1 MDENAISLEPLP
13 ESGIDPQI
21 KAALEPGEQV
31 YWQARPQKGG
41 IPPIVIFLVLFGLL
55 VAWLE
60 GIHDLAAV
68 QEMLRE
74 LINDLVDFW
83 QQLPWAFLLFS
94 LLPIGVIYMFWPR
107 QWRYAL
113 TDRRVLRLRSGK
125 IAGQASPGKLIFPD
139 IRVLSIRKRPDVGTV
154 RWANSDFYDLDDRKR
169 CLEFK
174 NVRDP
179 DKVTRMLK
187 HWRQFWQDDQ
197 TRKAEASSE
206 SFRAAAVKPGA
217 AEAPGPGA
225 ARSTTAKSDEADAVQ
240 RVVHPEHEFA
250 IDVPATWD
258 VEVQHQHDGPLRVL
272 GITLIK
278 RVTRPGTPRAFSPN
292 DNRPWNRLMLKG
304 KSSEGLNINIKP
316 GGEENMPS
324 EDEVRNSRVA
334 KLLGVRVTSFEKGL
348 DVNGFRGFSAERSL
362 PEAGGEELST
372 GLITRQWW
380 LSGHGLVLEIEGNAP
395 KDSQALKDTLEL
407 VVQSI
412 RPEA

>member
-21 KAALEPGEQV
+21 QAALEPGEQV
-31 YWQARPQKGG
+31 YWQARPQKAG

-125 IAGQASPGKLIFPD
+125 LAGQASPGKLIFPD

-179 DKVTRMLK
+179 DTVTRMLK
-187 HWRQFWQDDQ
+187 HWRQLWQDDQ

-206 SFRAAAVKPGA
+206 SFRKAAVKPGA

-304 KSSEGLNINIKP
+304 KSSEGLSINIKP